1 MRQPPVVVALH
12 SLFEPMSTTSTD
24 HLARSRRNRFTAVRL
39 NREVELR
46 DDAKWVAGTLVK
58 PNTRLIPMWRSRSL
72 LERTTDGTIA
82 IYLSPAELAEPD
94 RIQPPTLLG
103 NDGEREYFAVSVTD
117 SQKDAILARH
127 PNAKFADLRRA
138 SIYMAAKHAGILAYA
153 RALHYWQHR
162 HAFCGVCGSP
172 NLLRSAGH
180 SMECSNDEC
189 ARVSYPRIDPAIIV
203 LVTHK
208 DSCLLGRNAKW
219 TPKHFST
226 LAGFVEPGESLE
238 DAVVREVYEE
248 VRLQL
253 ENIRY
258 VSSQPWPFPASAM
271 CGFYAESL
279 DQNCGVSEEVTE
291 TKWFT
296 VESLTK
302 AVRNDEV
309 RLSPPVSI
317 AFRLLADWFR
327 KNGGGDLGELVR
339 QQRAMNVTAS
349 T

>member
-1 MRQPPVVVALH
+1 MGA
-12 SLFEPMSTTSTD
+12 SGMD
-24 HLARSRRNRFTAVRL
+24 HLARSRRNQFTAVRL

-46 DDAKWVAGTLVK
+46 DDAKWVAETLVN
-58 PNTRLIPMWRSRSL
+58 PNTRLVPLWRSRSL
-72 LERTTDGTIA
+72 LKRSDDGTIA
-82 IYLSPAELAEPD
+82 IYLSPTGLTEPD

-117 SQKDAILARH
+117 GQKDVILAEY
-127 PNAKFADLRRA
+127 PEASFADLRRA
-138 SIYMAAKHAGILAYA
+138 SIEMAAKHAGILAYA
-153 RALHYWQHR
+153 KALHYWQHR

-180 SMECSNDEC
+180 RMVCSNEEC
-189 ARVSYPRIDPAIIV
+189 ARESYPRIDPAIIV

-208 DSCLLGRNAKW
+208 DACLLGRNAKW
-219 TPKHFST
+219 PPRQFST

-248 VRLQL
+248 VQL
-253 ENIRY
+253 HLEDIRY

-271 CGFYAESL
+271 CGFYAEAVDRSSST
-279 DQNCGVSEEVTE
+279 SEEVEE
-291 TKWFT
+291 TRWFT
-296 VESLTK
+296 VESLTR
-302 AVRNDEV
+302 AVMDNEV

-327 KNGGGDLGELVR
+327 KNGGGDLEELVR
-339 QQRAMNVTAS
+339 EQRAVNLAAPTC
-349 T
+349 

>member
-1 MRQPPVVVALH
+1 MTA
-12 SLFEPMSTTSTD
+12 STTD
-24 HLARSRRNRFTAVRL
+24 HLARSRRNQFTAVRL

-46 DDAKWVAGTLVK
+46 DDAQWVAETLLK
-58 PNTRLIPMWRSRSL
+58 PNTRLVPLWRSRSL
-72 LERTTDGTIA
+72 LERGDDGTVA
-82 IYLSPAELAEPD
+82 IYLSPAELSEPD

-117 SQKDAILARH
+117 AQKDDILAKYPR
-127 PNAKFADLRRA
+127 AQFADLRRA

-153 RALHYWQHR
+153 KALHYWQHR

-180 SMECSNDEC
+180 SMVCSNDEC
-189 ARVSYPRIDPAIIV
+189 ARETYPRIDPAIIV

-219 TPKHFST
+219 APKQFST

-248 VRLQL
+248 VQVQL
-253 ENIRY
+253 KNIRY

-271 CGFYAESL
+271 CGFYAEST
-279 DQNCGVSEEVTE
+279 DRNSGVSEEVEE
-291 TKWFT
+291 TRWFT
-296 VESLTK
+296 VESLTH
-302 AVRNDEV
+302 AVQNDEV

-327 KNGGGDLGELVR
+327 KNGGGDLEELVR
-339 QQRAMNVTAS
+339 QQRATNVTSS
-349 T
+349 TC

>member
-1 MRQPPVVVALH
+1 MAA
-12 SLFEPMSTTSTD
+12 SGTD

-39 NREVELR
+39 NREAELR
-46 DDAKWVAGTLVK
+46 DDAKWVAKTLID
-58 PNTRLIPMWRSRSL
+58 PNTRLVPLWRSRSL
-72 LERTTDGTIA
+72 LERNTEGSVA
-82 IYLSPAELAEPD
+82 IYLSPADLLEPD

-103 NDGEREYFAVSVTD
+103 NDGKREYFAVSVTD
-117 SQKDAILARH
+117 SQKDAILAKL
-127 PNAKFADLRRA
+127 PKAQFADLRRA
-138 SIYMAAKHAGILAYA
+138 SIDMTAKHAGILAYA

-162 HAFCGVCGSP
+162 HAFCGVCGNP

-180 SMECSNDEC
+180 RMVCSNEEC
-189 ARVSYPRIDPAIIV
+189 ARQSFPRIDPAIIV
-203 LVTHK
+203 LITHK

-219 TPKHFST
+219 RPKHFST

-253 ENIRY
+253 ADIRY

-271 CGFYAESL
+271 CGFYAEAV
-279 DQNCGVSEEVTE
+279 DQNSSVSEEVEE
-291 TKWFT
+291 TRWFT
-296 VESLTK
+296 VESLAQ
-302 AVRNDEV
+302 AVIDDEV

-327 KNGGGDLGELVR
+327 NHGGGDLEDLVR
-339 QQRAMNVTAS
+339 RQRALNVPTA
-349 T
+349 TC

>member
-1 MRQPPVVVALH
+1 MKA
-12 SLFEPMSTTSTD
+12 SSKD
-24 HLARSRRNRFTAVRL
+24 HLTRSRRNRFTAVRL
-39 NREVELR
+39 DRNVELR
-46 DDAKWVAGTLVK
+46 DDAQWVANTLAN
-58 PNTRLIPMWRSRSL
+58 PNTRLVPLWRSRSL
-72 LERTTDGTIA
+72 LERNDEGTIA
-82 IYLSPAELAEPD
+82 IYLSPAGLTEPD

-103 NDGEREYFAVSVTD
+103 SDGERDYFAVSVTD
-117 SQKDAILARH
+117 SQKDDILAKL

-138 SIYMAAKHAGILAYA
+138 SIDMAAKHAGILAYA
-153 RALHYWQHR
+153 KALHYWQHR

-180 SMECSNDEC
+180 RMKCSNDEC
-189 ARVSYPRIDPAIIV
+189 ARESFPRIDPAIIV
-203 LVTHK
+203 LVTHG

-219 TPKHFST
+219 RARHFST

-248 VRLQL
+248 VQVNLK
-253 ENIRY
+253 NIRY

-271 CGFYAESL
+271 CGFYAEAL
-279 DQNCGVSEEVTE
+279 DRSSGSSEEVQE
-291 TKWFT
+291 TRWFS
-296 VESLTK
+296 VDSLTQ
-302 AVRNDEV
+302 AVLSDEV

-327 KNGGGDLGELVR
+327 KNGGGDLEELVR
-339 QQRAMNVTAS
+339 KQRTMNVPAS